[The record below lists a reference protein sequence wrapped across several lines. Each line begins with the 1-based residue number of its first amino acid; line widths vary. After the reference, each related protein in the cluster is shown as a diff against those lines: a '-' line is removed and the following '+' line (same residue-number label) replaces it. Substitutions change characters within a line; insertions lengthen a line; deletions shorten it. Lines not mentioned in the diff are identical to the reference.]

1 MVGSLSRWA
10 VRLLRRLDL
19 DRSAD
24 FAGGVMRRVG
34 PRLRGHK
41 VARAQIAM
49 VFPEKGEAE
58 IERIL
63 AGMWDNLGRL
73 AVEYAHL
80 DRLWDYDANHPN
92 AGRIVLDETT
102 LKNCRDVTRSREPG
116 LFFGAHLANWE
127 ATALFAPNLHRDMAV
142 VYRTPRL
149 AALAGEL
156 ALIRKRCGYTII
168 PAGSDIAFRLKDA
181 LRQRLLVG
189 MLVDQHYANGIDV
202 TMFGR
207 RCKANPL
214 FARFARMFDTKLY
227 GGRIIR
233 LPDRKLRF
241 ELVGP
246 LNAPRD
252 AQGKIDVA
260 ATTQLIASIIEG
272 WIREYPEQWLWIHRR
287 WR

>member
-1 MVGSLSRWA
+1 MLGLISRWA
-10 VRLLRRLDL
+10 VRLLRHLDL

-24 FAGGVMRRVG
+24 FAGWVMRCVG

-41 VARAQIAM
+41 VARAQVAM
-49 VFPEKGEAE
+49 AFPEKSEAE
-58 IERIL
+58 TERIL
-63 AGMWDNLGRL
+63 DGMWDNFGRV

-80 DRLWDYDANHPN
+80 DRLWDYDPEHPN
-92 AGRIVLDETT
+92 TGRIVLDETT
-102 LKNCRDVTRSREPG
+102 VKNCRDVTQSSEPG

-127 ATALFAPNLHRDMAV
+127 ATALFSPNMHRDMAV

-149 AALAGEL
+149 AALADEL
-156 ALIRKRCGYTII
+156 ALIRKRCGYSII
-168 PAGSDIAFRLKDA
+168 AAGNDIAFRLKDA
-181 LRQRLLVG
+181 LRQGLLVG

-207 RCKANPL
+207 PCKANPL

-233 LPDRKLRF
+233 LPGRKLRF

-246 LNAPRD
+246 LDAPRD
-252 AQGKIDVA
+252 EHGKIDVA
-260 ATTQLIASIIEG
+260 ATTQLIATITEN